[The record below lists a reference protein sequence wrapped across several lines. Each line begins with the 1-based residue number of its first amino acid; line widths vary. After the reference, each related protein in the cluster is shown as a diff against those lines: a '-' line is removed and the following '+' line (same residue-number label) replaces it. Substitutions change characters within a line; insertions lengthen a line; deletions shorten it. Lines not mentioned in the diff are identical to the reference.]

1 MSQGFHIERFMDAS
15 GKVDLSDIKW
25 SDVPKHKMT
34 PEAIR
39 TLTYFLKTEGST
51 FFYVKALMHTKA
63 SIEEP
68 ELAPFLCVW
77 MYEEEFHGRAFRQF
91 LEAYGVDVP
100 TSYRAEMFSKRS
112 FGERID
118 ELGAVALSR
127 MFPEEWP
134 AVHMTWGVIQE
145 FTTYMAYQALIDR
158 INHPILNV
166 ICQRIMKQEL
176 KHYAFY
182 KEHARKRLIN
192 KPRAQKV
199 TSYALKIG
207 WTPVG
212 DGMCDTEDSI
222 HAIRHLFD
230 GTEGTICD
238 LIDRK
243 TRELPGLEWF
253 DLMTKFAQRHN
264 IGKAP
269 ASWMPDQVKSGLDE
283 SAIAAE

>member
-1 MSQGFHIERFMDAS
+1 MDGS
-15 GKVDLSDIKW
+15 GKVDLSDINW
-25 SDVPKHKMT
+25 SDVPKHRMT

-39 TLTYFLKTEGST
+39 TLTYFLMTEGST
-51 FFYVKALMHTKA
+51 FFYVKALMKTKA
-63 SIEEP
+63 CFEEP

-77 MYEEEFHGRAFRQF
+77 MYEEEFHGRAFRKF

-100 TSYRAEMFSKRS
+100 ETYRSDMFMKRS
-112 FGERID
+112 FGEKFD
-118 ELGAVALSR
+118 EIGQVAVSR
-127 MFPEEWP
+127 MFPNEWP

-145 FTTYMAYQALIDR
+145 YTTYCAYQALIDR

-182 KEHARKRLIN
+182 KEHARKRLVN
-192 KPRAQKV
+192 NPRAQKV
-199 TSYALKIG
+199 TTYALKLA

-212 DGMCDTEDSI
+212 DGMCEKEESI
-222 HAIRHLFD
+222 HAIQFLFD
-230 GTEGTICD
+230 GVHGSAPD

-253 DLMTKFAQRHN
+253 DLFTRFTRDHK

-269 ASWMPDQVKSGLDE
+269 REWFPDRVNLDSPE
-283 SAIAAE
+283 GAIAAE